1 MKGPATVLDKFSTQW
16 KKMIE
21 SAEKEGI
28 IFVTSAG
35 NHVGTVGNSYEAVRF
50 LWTDHLTGWRYY

>member
-1 MKGPATVLDKFSTQW
+1 MKTPERVVEFSTQW

-35 NHVGTVGNSYEAVRF
+35 NDVGTVILTRLSASYG
-50 LWTDHLTGWRYY
+50 LTI

>member
-1 MKGPATVLDKFSTQW
+1 MVVDQYSTQW

-28 IFVTSAG
+28 IFVTSAR
-35 NHVGTVGNSYEAVRF
+35 NDVGTVILTRLSASYE
-50 LWTDHLTGWRYY
+50 LTI